1 MEVKERKLVACL
13 RVNKKVLASRH
24 FFGLSFFFPKSFQLL
39 KFSSLPPKV
48 VLLKLELP
56 NKVLIPIERQ
66 FCVLSSIRISVL
78 GN

>member
-13 RVNKKVLASRH
+13 RVNKKVLVSRH
-24 FFGLSFFFPKSFQLL
+24 FFGLNFFFQSLFQLL

-66 FCVLSSIRISVL
+66 FCVLSSIRISIL